1 MKKIK
6 VALVGFGNVGCMALD
21 AITQEPDMEIAGIV
35 ELLNREKI
43 RSSMNPQKCCKFG
56 ETQVVKTI
64 QELGE
69 VDVAL
74 VCAPSRKIKDVVT
87 EYLKMGINTVDSF
100 DIHSDIPSLRKHLDA
115 IAKENNKVS
124 IISAGWDPGIDSVI
138 RGWFLAMAP
147 RGITHTNY
155 GPGMSMGHTVVVKE
169 IPGVKNAL
177 SITVPAGMGIHRRMV
192 YVELKHGANFAGV
205 EQAIK
210 TDPYFIKDR
219 TYVFEVNKVEDL
231 IDVGHGVLME
241 RKGVSGST
249 HNQQLKFEMKINN
262 PALTAQVMV
271 SAARATLKQRP
282 GCYTMIEVPVIDF
295 LYGELE
301 DFVSSLV

>member
-1 MKKIK
+1 MDKIK
-6 VALVGFGNVGCMALD
+6 VALIGFGNVGCMALD
-21 AITQEPDMEIAGIV
+21 AITNEPDMEIAGVV
-35 ELLNREKI
+35 ELHNIQKI
-43 RSSMNPQKCCKFG
+43 RESLNPQKCCKFG
-56 ETQVVKTI
+56 ETQVVKNIKELDTI
-64 QELGE
+64 
-69 VDVAL
+69 DVAII
-74 VCAPSRKIKDVVT
+74 CAPSRKVKEVA
-87 EYLKMGINTVDSF
+87 EECLKLGINTVDSF
-100 DIHSDIPSLRKHLDA
+100 DIHSEIPALRKYLDP

-177 SITVPAGMGIHRRMV
+177 SITVPAGMGIHRRLV
-192 YVELKHGANFAGV
+192 YVELQPGANFSEV

-210 TDPYFIKDR
+210 SDPYFIKDR
-219 TYVFEVNKVEDL
+219 TYVYEVDDVEKL

-249 HNQQLKFEMKINN
+249 HNQLLRFEMKINN

-271 SAARATLKQRP
+271 SAARAAMKQKP

-301 DFVSSLV
+301 DFISSIV